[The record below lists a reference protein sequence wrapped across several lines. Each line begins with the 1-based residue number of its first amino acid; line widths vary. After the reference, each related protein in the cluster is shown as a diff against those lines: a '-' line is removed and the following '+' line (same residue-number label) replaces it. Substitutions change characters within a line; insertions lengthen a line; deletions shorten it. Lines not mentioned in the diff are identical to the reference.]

1 MSLPSNYTK
10 LDYIESHGTEYF
22 DTGFKPNQDT
32 RVVMDC
38 NLYSYSAIGYI
49 FGCRGNNSQN
59 YANRYGILYN
69 GSYRTDY
76 GVGNGPSYSS
86 SLTYGTR
93 VTIDKNK
100 RVCTIGNESLTNAE
114 STFQSLYNMA
124 LFCAI
129 EGGTPKL
136 FTNVQLYSCKIYDN
150 GTLVRDFIPAMNASG
165 TIGLW
170 DDVNSTFYTNAGTG
184 TLTTGTKH
192 KTRIDGT
199 GYEAKSGR
207 TLIGGTGYSIQKG
220 RTLIGGTGYDISLGT
235 PVGELDVG
243 TSVYMNVDGTRR
255 EFIIVHQ
262 GNPDGSKYDASCNG
276 TWVWQ
281 KYVYETHGWEAVSN
295 FSDGSKTG
303 CDYTR
308 SGMNDWINGD
318 YLNKFDSDIKALIK
332 TVKIPYQSNL
342 YKYDS
347 WSYPTGSDGLEV
359 KAFLPSLKEMG
370 ITAIQYMSIPQI
382 GARLDYFK
390 EYTQYPYEGD
400 PNFAAHT
407 PNGQTAEFFTRQ
419 ITQEDDLH
427 TNYFNTNSQYV
438 GVSSSTY
445 IVLYTAGILPFMI
458 LPSEEAFIDDD
469 FNIIAP

>member
-1 MSLPSNYTK
+1 MSLPSTYTK
-10 LDYIESHGTEYF
+10 LDYIESHGTEYV

-49 FGCRGNNSQN
+49 FGCRGSSSQN

-76 GVGNGPSYSS
+76 GTGNGLSYSS
-86 SLTYGTR
+86 ALTYGTR

-100 RVCTIGNESLTNAE
+100 RVCTIGSESLTNAE

-129 EGGTPKL
+129 EGGTPTL

-207 TLIGGTGYSIQKG
+207 TLISGTGYSIKKS
-220 RTLIGGTGYDISLGT
+220 RTLIGGTGYDISFGT

-243 TSVYMNVDGTRR
+243 TSVYMNVDGVST
-255 EFIIVHQ
+255 EFLVVHQ
-262 GNPDGSKYDASCNG
+262 GNPDSSKYDASCDG
-276 TWVWQ
+276 TWILA
-281 KYVYETHGWEAVSN
+281 KCVYALLAWANSN
-295 FSDGSKTG
+295 STSYLPYNTSLVDTYAQNVF
-303 CDYTR
+303 
-308 SGMNDWINGD
+308 
-318 YLNKFDSDIKALIK
+318 LNKLDDGIQGIIKQANLPVNPTNYSGSLTIARKIFVPRLAEVIDSDIY
-332 TVKIPYQSNL
+332 TENYS
-342 YKYDS
+342 
-347 WSYPTGSDGLEV
+347 
-359 KAFLPSLKEMG
+359 
-370 ITAIQYMSIPQI
+370 AI
-382 GARLDYFK
+382 LDYFK
-390 EYTQYPYEGD
+390 NKNSSNCIAYYQGNPKAYWLRDDAYDATIYSERRGYTISISGTLNYEK
-400 PNFAAHT
+400 
-407 PNGQTAEFFTRQ
+407 
-419 ITQEDDLH
+419 I
-427 TNYFNTNSQYV
+427 TNSL
-438 GVSSSTY
+438 GFRPML
-445 IVLYTAGILPFMI
+445 VLS
-458 LPSEEAFIDDD
+458 SEEALFDSDY
-469 FNIIAP
+469 NIIAP